1 MLRQFTCI
9 MCPMGCSLEAEVLPE
24 GQVEKVTG
32 NNCKRG
38 KEYAVREVTNPV
50 RNIASSV
57 LVEDGELPLASV
69 RLNAPIPKKDI
80 FSVMAEIRKIK
91 VTAPVSIG
99 QIVLQDVL
107 GTGSDVI
114 ITKKRKEKGGRA
126 MKVVKGGTVSRL
138 LKDVPVPEMFHAR
151 QTFSREVIAPKD
163 IPAVVFREMAQ
174 PQFAEK
180 IRPGMSIAVTAGS
193 RGIRNVDIITKA
205 VVDFVKQKR
214 RISFYCTGNGKSR
227 RSYGRGAG

>member
-1 MLRQFTCI
+1 
-9 MCPMGCSLEAEVLPE
+9 
-24 GQVEKVTG
+24 
-32 NNCKRG
+32 
-38 KEYAVREVTNPV
+38 
-50 RNIASSV
+50 
-57 LVEDGELPLASV
+57 
-69 RLNAPIPKKDI
+69 
-80 FSVMAEIRKIK
+80 
-91 VTAPVSIG
+91 
-99 QIVLQDVL
+99 
-107 GTGSDVI
+107 
-114 ITKKRKEKGGRA
+114 

-205 VVDFVKQKR
+205 VVDFVKQKGA
-214 RISFYCTGNGKSR
+214 SPFMLESMLSR
-227 RSYGRGAG
+227 YSCSGTPSATPHFS